1 MYYLTFIFSLINKVN
16 IVYLFYY
23 GLKAYILVNAHIY
36 DGLLFG
42 QDADEVKM
50 GLSVTISLKATHLL
64 YCRV

>member
-1 MYYLTFIFSLINKVN
+1 MCSKDLPDVLFDLVTFSSINKVN

-42 QDADEVKM
+42 GEWGESIVCP
-50 GLSVTISLKATHLL
+50 G
-64 YCRV
+64 R